1 MNLLDYEPF
10 PGESFL
16 QFVESNVLKDGTR
29 YCQQR
34 AYLCNVDECY
44 CHVVRFCS
52 SDGVRQLLGNASTIA
67 YEDAVTVDP
76 RCCRNQSNKKATRF
90 PILRSDGKFG
100 E

>member
-1 MNLLDYEPF
+1 MVPDIVNSEPICAMLMNAIAMF
-10 PGESFL
+10 
-16 QFVESNVLKDGTR
+16 
-29 YCQQR
+29 
-34 AYLCNVDECY
+34 
-44 CHVVRFCS
+44 VRFCS

-76 RCCRNQSNKKATRF
+76 RCCRNQSNKKATKF